1 MARKGQ
7 KFINYSVEFKLLAV
21 KKYLRRQCFFLQLTD
36 LLSCMGGELSD
47 DFFNSDSFYNYS
59 VSR

>member
-36 LLSCMGGELSD
+36 LLSYMGRNCQMISLTVIP
-47 DFFNSDSFYNYS
+47 YTTIL
-59 VSR
+59 

>member
-36 LLSCMGGELSD
+36 LLSCMGGG
-47 DFFNSDSFYNYS
+47 NYQMIS
-59 VSR
+59 LTVIPSTTIL